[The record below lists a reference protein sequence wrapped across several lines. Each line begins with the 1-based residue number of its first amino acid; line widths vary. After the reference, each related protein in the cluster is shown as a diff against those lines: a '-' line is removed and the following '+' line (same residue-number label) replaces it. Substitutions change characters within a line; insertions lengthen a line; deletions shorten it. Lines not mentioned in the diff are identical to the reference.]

1 METDETGRALGSSSS
16 SSGKTFHDHDA
27 SDVVGG
33 SGRAVRSSHQY
44 AAAADEGSA
53 GQRQTAK
60 CAVDGSRTWHNGIV
74 MRSGC
79 NGSSSSPWTI
89 FGAKDEEYIYRTP
102 DGTDA
107 VIPVTEL

>member
-1 METDETGRALGSSSS
+1 
-16 SSGKTFHDHDA
+16 
-27 SDVVGG
+27 
-33 SGRAVRSSHQY
+33 
-44 AAAADEGSA
+44 
-53 GQRQTAK
+53 
-60 CAVDGSRTWHNGIV
+60 